1 MSTSLYEDIL
11 KKFRLM
17 SEQGIPPPPPPPA
30 GGGDLG
36 VGGAGAPPGG
46 PPGADAGGGADGG
59 EEESEE
65 EKDLE
70 DMVEIGQPPVS
81 ENDPIGAIYDYGM
94 GLGKKTIDP
103 LTVMKGVRSA
113 IQANFK
119 YLDND
124 IRNAW
129 PVVERFQNT
138 ENQLMMD
145 VAQRLSLFISGT
157 IQENHKRANM
167 KVSKEEIRSLVREAL
182 KARSSKKTVKEVS
195 ITPMQLENVIKK
207 VVTKVVA
214 EGTLFDTYRTQ
225 IDQEQSAIEQQLT
238 SADIRRMA
246 IDLFEKI
253 CDKTGVDSDSLTPE
267 AMEFVKSELD
277 RMVTSA
283 QEIANKLI
291 QVATV
296 VKTASGGASKAESE
310 EEQG

>member
-36 VGGAGAPPGG
+36 VGDAGAPPGG
-46 PPGADAGGGADGG
+46 PPGGDAGGGADGG

-182 KARSSKKTVKEVS
+182 KARSFKKTVKEVS

-296 VKTASGGASKAESE
+296 VKTASGGAPKAESE